1 MRRIGAY
8 FCFAILIHSCVPKA
22 KISDAGTRSGTLD
35 SDWVSQSANQLESFL
50 GKTRIDNDDVQRIEK
65 IKNEL
70 FAPLVQQFDEYV
82 QKMPQQQL
90 EGDLS
95 DCFARVRG
103 DVDVKTFP
111 KTWMTEFIMLNG
123 KQVYQQLAD
132 AAYDLGHGTLER
144 NLDLLNAE
152 PPEVFA
158 RKYSSDLDPRP
169 ETAPQFEK
177 ANRIVFAVPKAK
189 AYSGFFRTTIPVRT
203 SSSLGIYSKYS
214 NSFSTTHKLA
224 AVSLCLQEWVY
235 QLPIKLDDKHA
246 ALISNL
252 KLSREKD
259 VNGAPLNLRS
269 EYVLKTTLAE
279 GILTTYQSLIFLT
292 HSPIEGFD
300 TMEILANFLLG
311 QGTANGPIS
320 KFASM
325 LPIGVLGPAISGA
338 FAPKFAILKRVS
350 ETDFQID
357 AELLER
363 FNSMKSFRTRR
374 FIQSHD
380 VRNDHWTHEDS
391 PWEKYLYMGD
401 TGMGCPLTRLLP
413 GNGQKSSAVQRIASL
428 FRRTLERLTPK

>member
-8 FCFAILIHSCVPKA
+8 FCFAILTHSCVPRA

-103 DVDVKTFP
+103 DVDVKTYP
-111 KTWMTEFIMLNG
+111 KTWMTEFIKLNG

-189 AYSGFFRTTIPVRT
+189 AFSGFFRTTIPVRT

-224 AVSLCLQEWVY
+224 AVSLC
-235 QLPIKLDDKHA
+235 
-246 ALISNL
+246 
-252 KLSREKD
+252 
-259 VNGAPLNLRS
+259 
-269 EYVLKTTLAE
+269 
-279 GILTTYQSLIFLT
+279 
-292 HSPIEGFD
+292 
-300 TMEILANFLLG
+300 
-311 QGTANGPIS
+311 
-320 KFASM
+320 
-325 LPIGVLGPAISGA
+325 
-338 FAPKFAILKRVS
+338 
-350 ETDFQID
+350 
-357 AELLER
+357 
-363 FNSMKSFRTRR
+363 
-374 FIQSHD
+374 
-380 VRNDHWTHEDS
+380 
-391 PWEKYLYMGD
+391 
-401 TGMGCPLTRLLP
+401 
-413 GNGQKSSAVQRIASL
+413 
-428 FRRTLERLTPK
+428 